1 MTQEEL
7 IKQLE
12 KEGFVQDRYCRY
24 LYSKNYDD
32 ISKMRFVVSL
42 DKLNRNMIIT
52 KYLPDSKVPIV
63 DIVKYDNLYV
73 SSETGNL
80 RVRRNNDKGRSEE
93 KT

>member
-1 MTQEEL
+1 MTQEEF

-32 ISKMRFVVSL
+32 MSKMRFVVSL

-52 KYLPDSKVPIV
+52 KYFPDSKVPIV

-73 SSETGNL
+73 SPETGNL
-80 RVRRNNDKGRSEE
+80 RLRRSE
-93 KT
+93 

>member
-7 IKQLE
+7 VKQLE

-32 ISKMRFVVSL
+32 MSKMRFVVSL
-42 DKLNRNMIIT
+42 DKLCSNLVIT
-52 KYLPDSKVPIV
+52 KYLPNSNIPIV
-63 DIVKYDNLYV
+63 DIMKYDNLYI
-73 SSETGNL
+73 SPETGNL
-80 RVRRNNDKGRSEE
+80 SVRRKNDKGRSEE

>member
-12 KEGFVQDRYCRY
+12 KEGFTQDRYCRY

-32 ISKMRFVVSL
+32 MSKMRFVVSL

-63 DIVKYDNLYV
+63 DIMKYDNLYV
-73 SSETGNL
+73 SPETGNL
-80 RVRRNNDKGRSEE
+80 RVRRSEE
-93 KT
+93 

>member
-12 KEGFVQDRYCRY
+12 KEGFTQDRYCRY

-32 ISKMRFVVSL
+32 MSKMRFVVSL
-42 DKLNRNMIIT
+42 DNLNRNMIIT

-63 DIVKYDNLYV
+63 DIMKYDNLYV
-73 SSETGNL
+73 SPETGNL
-80 RVRRNNDKGRSEE
+80 RVRRSEE
-93 KT
+93 

>member
-12 KEGFVQDRYCRY
+12 KEGFAQDRYCRY

-63 DIVKYDNLYV
+63 NIVKYDNLYV
-73 SSETGNL
+73 SPETGNL
-80 RVRRNNDKGRSEE
+80 RLRRSE
-93 KT
+93 